1 MKVLNYSKKKCLV
14 PNATSQKV
22 CNKLTGTRFKKK
34 KIMASIAK
42 KKTGNGKRARIMI

>member
-22 CNKLTGTRFKKK
+22 CNKLTGTRLKK

-42 KKTGNGKRARIMI
+42 EKTGNGKRARIMI